1 MLQKLGFLPGFNKQ
15 VTQTGAEGQWYDGD
29 NVRFRYGTPE
39 KIGGWTQLGD
49 DKLTGAGRAIHHWD
63 DNAGIKYAAVGT
75 NRILYVYS
83 GGVFYDI
90 HPIRTTLTG
99 AKFSSS
105 SSSTTVTVTCTGSHG
120 LGEDDI
126 VMFDSVTGV
135 PAGSTYSDAT
145 FEDKKFMVTAV
156 PTTDTFDITMD
167 TQESG
172 TPLTTSD
179 GNSTSVLCYY
189 TVGPAQQLGGYG
201 WGTALWG
208 GTALGPATTTL
219 ATAITDLITTDIVLT
234 SSSAFPSTGEIRIGT
249 EDISFT
255 SNNTTTN
262 TLSGGARGVNGTS
275 KATHSGGATVT
286 NISSYVAWG
295 DPSSADFT
303 IDPGL
308 WVLDN
313 YGTKLIALIY
323 NGKCFEWD
331 AAAAAAVNNR
341 ATVLANAPTASR
353 HVLVS
358 TPDRHLVFFGTE
370 TTIGTSS
377 TQDDMYIRFS
387 SQESINATDSYTV
400 KANNTAG
407 TQRLADG
414 SKIMGAIKG
423 RDAIYV
429 WTDTALFL
437 MKFVGQPFTFSFE
450 QVGTNCGL
458 LGKNAN
464 IEVDGTAYWMSENGF
479 FAYDGQLKSVP
490 CLVEDTVYDDIN
502 TTARDLVNC
511 GLNNLFG
518 EISWF
523 YCTNASDAV
532 NRVVTYNYLDSTIK
546 RPIWTTGTLPRAA
559 WQDSAVFAKPHA
571 TYYNPSDNASYDVT
585 GNTDGSTIYYK
596 QETGTDQVNAGG
608 TVTAVIGTITSGDF
622 DITQKSA
629 RGGGQIVGMPDL
641 RGDGEFI
648 MRISR
653 FIPDFISQ
661 TGNTKI
667 SFTTRDYPH
676 STPTTTN
683 YTIDNTT
690 TKKDTRLRARSI
702 AIKIA
707 NTSTSQDWKLGT
719 FRLDIHPGGRR

>member
-15 VTQTGAEGQWYDGD
+15 VTETGAEGQWFDGD

-39 KIGGWTQLGD
+39 KIGGWEQLGD
-49 DKLTGAGRAIHHWD
+49 DKLTGAARALHHWD
-63 DNAGIKYAAVGT
+63 DNSGIKYAAIGT

-83 GGVFYDI
+83 GGIFYDI
-90 HPIRTTLTG
+90 HPIRATI
-99 AKFSSS
+99 SSATFTS
-105 SSSTTVTVTCTGSHG
+105 SAGTPTVTINCSTHG
-120 LGEDDI
+120 LGENDI
-126 VMFDSVTGV
+126 VMFNNVTGLS
-135 PAGSTYSDAT
+135 GSSFSNAT
-145 FEDKKFMVTAV
+145 FEDQKFMVTSV
-156 PTTDTFDITMD
+156 PTTTSFTITMAANE
-167 TQESG
+167 TG
-172 TPLTTSD
+172 TPLSGAGSAD
-179 GNSTSVLCYY
+179 VLCYY

-208 GTALGPATTTL
+208 GTAIGAATTTL
-219 ATAITDLITTDIVLT
+219 ATSLSDLTTTDIVLAN
-234 SSSAFPSTGEIRIGT
+234 SAAFPSQGEIRIGT

-255 SNNTTTN
+255 ANNTTTN
-262 TLSGGARGVNGTS
+262 TLSGGARGANGTT
-275 KATHSGGATVT
+275 KATHSSGATVT
-286 NISSYVAWG
+286 NISEYVAWG
-295 DPSSADFT
+295 DPSNADFT

-323 NGKCFEWD
+323 NGACFEWD
-331 AAAAAAVNNR
+331 AAAAAATSTR
-341 ATVLANAPTASR
+341 ATLLANAPTASR

-370 TTIGTSS
+370 TTVGTST
-377 TQDDMYIRFS
+377 TQDDMFIRFS
-387 SQESINATDSYTV
+387 DQENIDGTNAYTV
-400 KANNTAG
+400 RADNTAG

-414 SKIMGAIKG
+414 SMIMGAIKG

-458 LGKNAN
+458 LGKNAC

-479 FAYDGQLKSVP
+479 FSYDGQLKSLP
-490 CLVEDTVYDDIN
+490 CLVEDHVYDDLN
-502 TTARDLVNC
+502 STSRDLVNC

-518 EISWF
+518 EINWF
-523 YCTNASDAV
+523 YCTAASDAV
-532 NRVVTYNYLDSTIK
+532 NRVVTYNYLDSTPR

-571 TYYNPSDNASYDVT
+571 TYYNPDSNASYDVT
-585 GNTDGSTIYYK
+585 GNTDGCTTYYQ
-596 QETGTDQVNAGG
+596 QETGTDQIDAGG
-608 TVTAVIGTITSGDF
+608 VITAVIGSITSGDF
-622 DITQKSA
+622 DITQ
-629 RGGGQIVGMPDL
+629 RRNPTGQVVGMPDL

-661 TGNTKI
+661 TGNTQV
-667 SFTTRDYPH
+667 SFVTKTYPN
-676 STPTTTN
+676 SSATTTN
-683 YTIDNTT
+683 FSVDNTT
-690 TKKDTRLRARSI
+690 TKKDTRIRARSI
-702 AIKIA
+702 AMKVA
-707 NTSTSQDWKLGT
+707 NTAASQDWKLGT
-719 FRLDIHPGGRR
+719 FRLDIAPGGRR